1 MDGIVLLAS
10 AFSALAWYYM
20 IGIMVIGIWFLTS
33 VFSECFEFSLLSLGL
48 LIGLGHISG
57 WYDLT
62 TINLISAFYIIIVYL
77 VIGVLWSFFKYKN
90 KVSEII
96 EEVKIDYYNR
106 KDIDLKAKIRK
117 EIDYQIKKSRIYQW
131 IMFFPASMLKFVFGD
146 MVEYIIRR
154 LGKVYDKI
162 AEYVINSELK
172 GE

>member
-1 MDGIVLLAS
+1 MELVLFG

-20 IGIMVIGIWFLTS
+20 IGIIVIGIWFLGAI
-33 VFSECFEFSLLSLGL
+33 FSESLEFSLLSLAL
-48 LIGLGHISG
+48 FIGLGHISG

-62 TINLISAFYIIIVYL
+62 TIDLINTFYIVVVYL
-77 VIGVLWSFFKYKN
+77 IIGVLWSFFKYKHEV
-90 KVSEII
+90 KLII
-96 EEVKIDYYNR
+96 EYIKIDNR
-106 KDIDLKAKIRK
+106 KGINLKDEAKK
-117 EIDYQIKKSRIYQW
+117 EINYQLKKSRIYQW

-146 MVEYIIRR
+146 MVEYIIKR